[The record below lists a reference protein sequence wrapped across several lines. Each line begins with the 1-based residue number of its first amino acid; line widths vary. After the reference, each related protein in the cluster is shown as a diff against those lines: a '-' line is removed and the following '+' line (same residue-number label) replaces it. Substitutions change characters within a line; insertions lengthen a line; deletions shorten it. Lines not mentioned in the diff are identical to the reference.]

1 MLATNMEIRE
11 IMEMSG
17 EHFFLQVLKMLTS
30 RVLFPY
36 FVKAQKLS
44 MLLFAILLMN
54 LTGLPLVRKK
64 SREIQGQGKVE
75 ILEFVREIW
84 NFVKSQGNLRKFIS

>member
-17 EHFFLQVLKMLTS
+17 EHFFLQVLKMLTL

-75 ILEFVREIW
+75 IFEFVREIW